1 VSLEASPVRG
11 LLQLH
16 NQATA
21 VICVDILKAQV
32 FGLWDLVA
40 DSVGVILNVLG
51 GLSRDDVEPTRHNE
65 AGLVRH
71 EHAVVTVPDGKLD
84 TDAIL
89 FHELAAE
96 AMSRRLR
103 AGIGSEHASMA
114 VLVGLV

>member
-1 VSLEASPVRG
+1 MSLV
-11 LLQLH
+11 
-16 NQATA
+16 
-21 VICVDILKAQV
+21 
-32 FGLWDLVA
+32 WY
-40 DSVGVILNVLG
+40 
-51 GLSRDDVEPTRHNE
+51 
-65 AGLVRH
+65 

-103 AGIGSEHASMA
+103 AGIGSEHASMT